1 MSFTRNLIIITVST
15 ASLSFVA
22 STIMAIAIVR
32 SDGGL
37 SSPYQRI
44 IFGLCLSDILQSCSL
59 IVGPFAV
66 PSSQPQGLWAGG
78 NYQTCQ
84 ANGFLFNFGSL
95 STPMYMFALCIYTA
109 LKIKRN
115 MSDKM
120 FSQKIE
126 KAIHPII
133 ILVAFS
139 ICVAGLA
146 TKSIN
151 SAVVGTYCTF
161 TAVPVGC
168 RQYPDIFGE
177 CDPAIAKSA
186 VILSLLGTIVIPS
199 FCLFGIICCTGI
211 VCQHVLD
218 IDGNLYGEPLMRRSG
233 AIEKE
238 IRIPTPLRSTDES
251 QPSGETNLLRY
262 PSSEQGKSDYIEK
275 EIRIPTPLR
284 STDESQ
290 PSGETNVLRYPSSEK
305 RKSDCSGSSRSRVT
319 GVVKE
324 FNLTKTDNPKIQEYD
339 PGLEGLEIEV
349 HRALDG
355 KKAIR
360 KAALYRRV
368 ILHQA
373 ILFGLAYIIAYVFFW
388 IVLISFLAG
397 KQPSFG
403 ITYIAAFFY
412 PIGGF
417 FYIIVYARPKAS
429 FYRIENSE
437 CSWMQAFWIVIMA
450 GVDSPKRN
458 VGSVDRNFI
467 VASRNRR
474 LSKVSKISSGGVIYN
489 GSIYLSEDNG
499 THESAS
505 ELVFAVGG
513 LSYLEDIV
521 ENFSEDNGSHH
532 ITSEPIRVDGE
543 LSNLEDIAEED
554 ESNTI
559 ANHL

>member
-1 MSFTRNLIIITVST
+1 MSFTRNLIIITLST

-66 PSSQPQGLWAGG
+66 PSSQPQGLWAVG
-78 NYQTCQ
+78 NHQTCQ

-109 LKIKRN
+109 LKIKKN

-126 KAIHPII
+126 KAIHLII

-161 TAVPVGC
+161 TAFPVGC
-168 RQYPDIFGE
+168 RQYPDMVGE

-186 VILSLLGTIVIPS
+186 VILSLVGTIAIPS
-199 FCLFGIICCTGI
+199 LCLFGIICCTGI

-233 AIEKE
+233 AIEQE
-238 IRIPTPLRSTDES
+238 IRV
-251 QPSGETNLLRY
+251 
-262 PSSEQGKSDYIEK
+262 
-275 EIRIPTPLR
+275 PTPLR

-305 RKSDCSGSSRSRVT
+305 RKSDYSESSRSKIT

-324 FNLTKTDNPKIQEYD
+324 FNLTKIDNPKIQECD

-373 ILFGLAYIIAYVFFW
+373 ILFGLAYIIAYFFFW
-388 IVLISFLAG
+388 IVHISFLAG
-397 KQPSFG
+397 KQPSYG
-403 ITYIAAFFY
+403 ITYMAAFFY

-417 FYIIVYARPKAS
+417 LYIFVYARPKAS
-429 FYRIENSE
+429 FYRIENPE

-543 LSNLEDIAEED
+543 LSNLEGIAEED
-554 ESNTI
+554 DEGIEHDREQFVEGNP
-559 ANHL
+559 